1 MVGVAPT
8 TTEFIME
15 NELIIIIGNV
25 VGFGLIMAG
34 IIRSKY

>member
-1 MVGVAPT
+1 
-8 TTEFIME
+8 ME

>member
-1 MVGVAPT
+1 MVGVAPQPRNKT
-8 TTEFIME
+8 ME

>member
-8 TTEFIME
+8 TTELIME
-15 NELIIIIGNV
+15 NELIIIIGNIAA
-25 VGFGLIMAG
+25 FGIIMAG